1 MENESITA
9 IVDNNDVQRE
19 VFKLSSVFIEK
30 RSQTL
35 GNKLRINLQF
45 KISASK
51 NKTVDNLHFRKSFK
65 ALFIHVI
72 HA

>member
-9 IVDNNDVQRE
+9 IVDNNDVQQE

-35 GNKLRINLQF
+35 GN
-45 KISASK
+45 
-51 NKTVDNLHFRKSFK
+51 
-65 ALFIHVI
+65 
-72 HA
+72 

>member
-9 IVDNNDVQRE
+9 IVDNNDVQQE

-35 GNKLRINLQF
+35 GNLELTCSSKFLPQITKL
-45 KISASK
+45 
-51 NKTVDNLHFRKSFK
+51 
-65 ALFIHVI
+65 
-72 HA
+72 